1 MLEIPLNNEKNQEF
15 NIILD
20 EQECTIQ
27 IQSLNDN
34 LYFSLYADDKQ
45 IIENTLVNIGI
56 RILHNKPFDFKG
68 NFVFI
73 DTYSKADEQKNP
85 NFMQLDT
92 RFKLYFLTEEE
103 DLRIGNN
110 WNKKQKS

>member
-15 NIILD
+15 NIVLD

-27 IQSLNDN
+27 VQELNNN
-34 LYFSLYADDKQ
+34 LYFSLYADENQ
-45 IIENTLVNIGI
+45 IVENALVNVGI
-56 RILHNKPFDFKG
+56 RILHNQPFDFKG

-73 DTYSKADEQKNP
+73 DTYSKPNEQKNP

-92 RFKLYFLTEEE
+92 RFKLYFLTAEE
-103 DLRIGNN
+103 DAKIGSN
-110 WNKKQKS
+110 

>member
-1 MLEIPLNNEKNQEF
+1 MLKLQLLLIFIFISSAVLSPIN
-15 NIILD
+15 
-20 EQECTIQ
+20 
-27 IQSLNDN
+27 N

-92 RFKLYFLTEEE
+92 RFKLYFLTAEE

-110 WNKKQKS
+110 

>member
-56 RILHNKPFDFKG
+56 RILLNFSILFDLILNVVILHRHLQTCTF
-68 NFVFI
+68 
-73 DTYSKADEQKNP
+73 
-85 NFMQLDT
+85 
-92 RFKLYFLTEEE
+92 
-103 DLRIGNN
+103 
-110 WNKKQKS
+110 

>member
-1 MLEIPLNNEKNQEF
+1 M
-15 NIILD
+15 
-20 EQECTIQ
+20 
-27 IQSLNDN
+27 
-34 LYFSLYADDKQ
+34 
-45 IIENTLVNIGI
+45 NIGI

-85 NFMQLDT
+85 DYLQLDT

-103 DLRIGNN
+103 DIKIGSN
-110 WNKKQKS
+110 

>member
-1 MLEIPLNNEKNQEF
+1 MLEIPLNKKKNQEF

-20 EQECTIQ
+20 EQECT
-27 IQSLNDN
+27 N
-34 LYFSLYADDKQ
+34 DKQ

-85 NFMQLDT
+85 NYLQLDT

-103 DLRIGNN
+103 DLKIGNN
-110 WNKKQKS
+110 

>member
-1 MLEIPLNNEKNQEF
+1 M
-15 NIILD
+15 
-20 EQECTIQ
+20 
-27 IQSLNDN
+27 
-34 LYFSLYADDKQ
+34 
-45 IIENTLVNIGI
+45 NIGI

-85 NFMQLDT
+85 NYLQLDT

-103 DLRIGNN
+103 DLKIGNN
-110 WNKKQKS
+110 

>member
-15 NIILD
+15 NIVLD

-45 IIENTLVNIGI
+45 IIENILVNIGI
-56 RILHNKPFDFKG
+56 RILHNKPFGFKG

-85 NFMQLDT
+85 NYLQLDT

-103 DLRIGNN
+103 DLKIGSN
-110 WNKKQKS
+110 WNKR

>member
-15 NIILD
+15 NIVLD

-45 IIENTLVNIGI
+45 IVENTLVNIGI
-56 RILHNKPFDFKG
+56 RILHNKPFGFKG

-73 DTYSKADEQKNP
+73 DTYSKAVDLMIP
-85 NFMQLDT
+85 NYLQLDT

-103 DLRIGNN
+103 DLKIGSN
-110 WNKKQKS
+110 